1 MKRYVVGFLFDQARK
16 RVVLIRK
23 NQPAWQ
29 RGKLN
34 GVGGKIESGETPA
47 RAMRRE
53 FQEETGVDIVDWAR
67 FSKLTGSGFELHCF
81 YAIATAEDFASVKS
95 MTDEPVLIFDVEEVG
110 ELRTIPNLQWLI
122 PMALSMEHD
131 RAIALS

>member
-1 MKRYVVGFLFDQARK
+1 
-16 RVVLIRK
+16 
-23 NQPAWQ
+23 
-29 RGKLN
+29 
-34 GVGGKIESGETPA
+34 
-47 RAMRRE
+47 
-53 FQEETGVDIVDWAR
+53 
-67 FSKLTGSGFELHCF
+67 
-81 YAIATAEDFASVKS
+81 